1 MGKPD
6 TKIILSWNWNYKVD
20 KGKVLPSSLSST
32 PALMVSTANCCH
44 SFRGLWFS
52 LIKFLQ
58 ILARALAT
66 CFISHYLQPAQF
78 QRNSKEQKFSFLVI
92 RVHKLHRSVNN
103 VQKSNI
109 FVDKHAQTTKW
120 RLSSS
125 IGQIEDWQCCFS
137 KTYTS
142 HDFTF
147 ICCIAV
153 DMWTLSFERSWCA
166 LYVEI
171 LIKTTRLCN
180 S

>member
-125 IGQIEDWQCCFS
+125 IGQIEDSVALVRHILHMILHLFAVLLLTCGHYLL
-137 KTYTS
+137 KDHDVLYT
-142 HDFTF
+142 
-147 ICCIAV
+147 
-153 DMWTLSFERSWCA
+153 
-166 LYVEI
+166 
-171 LIKTTRLCN
+171 
-180 S
+180 